1 MNLIARLF
9 LPRSVRMEKSPTMFI
24 ADSPTSFCL
33 VLSTCRNLE
42 SIMSSRAQQ
51 ASAYLQDSRQRYGS
65 RNPKSKVQHERAA
78 RHLPGGNTRSVLH
91 GSPFPLCMASGRANR
106 LVDIDGH
113 EYLDFMCDMTAGLY
127 GHSHPL
133 ISETITSTL
142 ASTGMN
148 VGATTVAEARFAE
161 AISDRFTN
169 IDQLRF
175 CNSGTEAN
183 LYALSVARQVTGRRK
198 VIVFEGAYHGGVLSF
213 AHGVAPNNVDRE
225 DWILGQY
232 NDRES
237 VVHLIAENKHVA
249 AAVLVEPMQGAG
261 GCIPGTAEFLHA
273 IQETAKENGIL
284 FILDEVM
291 TSRLAPGGLQSAI
304 LHPVRSIPLMP
315 DLTTLGK
322 WIGGGL
328 SIGVFGGRQDLMSV
342 YDPRTSNIQHSG
354 TFNNNTLAMNVG
366 YKAMTSIYTDEAC
379 AALNALGDDFRVH
392 LQKLATG
399 TKLTVTGVGSVM
411 TVHFLPNGGR
421 KDISRI
427 HDIEVDPQG
436 TEAALRDLFWLYLVE
451 RGLWIARRGM
461 ISFILGTT
469 KEQVDQLLGA
479 VKEFLEDFQ
488 DVLAAE

>member
-1 MNLIARLF
+1 
-9 LPRSVRMEKSPTMFI
+9 
-24 ADSPTSFCL
+24 
-33 VLSTCRNLE
+33 
-42 SIMSSRAQQ
+42 
-51 ASAYLQDSRQRYGS
+51 
-65 RNPKSKVQHERAA
+65 
-78 RHLPGGNTRSVLH
+78 
-91 GSPFPLCMASGRANR
+91 
-106 LVDIDGH
+106 
-113 EYLDFMCDMTAGLY
+113 MTAGLY

-142 ASTGMN
+142 AGTGMN
-148 VGATTVAEARFAE
+148 MGATTVAEARFAE

-169 IDQLRF
+169 IHQLRF

-198 VIVFEGAYHGGVLSF
+198 VIVFDGAYHGGVLSF

-225 DWILGQY
+225 EWVLGQY
-232 NDRES
+232 NDTES
-237 VVHLIAENKHVA
+237 AVHLIAENKYVA
-249 AAVLVEPMQGAG
+249 AAVMVEPMQGAG

-273 IQETAKENGIL
+273 VQETAKENGIV

-304 LHPVRSIPLMP
+304 LHPALGTSLTP

-328 SIGVFGGRQDLMSV
+328 SIGAFGGRRDLMSV

-366 YKAMTSIYTDEAC
+366 YKAMTSIYTEEAC
-379 AALNALGDDFRVH
+379 TALNALGDDFRVH

-399 TKLTVTGVGSVM
+399 TKLTVTGIGSVM
-411 TVHFLPNGGR
+411 IVYFLPSGGR
-421 KDISRI
+421 NDISRI
-427 HDIEVDPQG
+427 HDIDVDPQS
-436 TEAALRDLFWLYLVE
+436 TEAALRDIFWLYLVE
-451 RGLWIARRGM
+451 RGFWIARRGM

-469 KEQVDQLLGA
+469 KEQVDQLLGV